1 MNTVEFK
8 YLIKNAKYKT
18 KYEPIISTKDDS
30 IYAYEALSKFEIEQN
45 IISTEEIFRKLHHNN
60 KLFFE
65 LEKRNK
71 LLQVKNYDKNK
82 KLFLNFDADIVN
94 SIEQKKYWEVFLKKC
109 KKELVVEITENGN
122 DDEKSA
128 KIMRDFSQWLY
139 DKKIEFALDDFAQ
152 DGSMFSF
159 YIMNRSKYIKIDK
172 SFLKQI
178 HLNNNYTPYLEG
190 LLKTIALNNQKSVI
204 EGIETKKDYNLAKKL
219 NCDYMQGYYFGDLT
233 MIKG

>member
-1 MNTVEFK
+1 MNTIEFK
-8 YLIKNAKYKT
+8 YIIKNAKYRT
-18 KYEPIISTKDDS
+18 KYEPIIATKDDS
-30 IYAYEALSKFEIEQN
+30 IYAYEALSKFEIEQDV
-45 IISTEEIFRKLHHNN
+45 ISTEEIFRKLHHNN

-71 LLQVKNYDKNK
+71 LLQVKNYNEKK

-94 SIEQKKYWEVFLKKC
+94 TVEQKKYWEKFLKNC
-109 KKELVVEITENGN
+109 RDNLVVEITENGN

-128 KIMRDFSQWLY
+128 KIMREFSQWLC
-139 DKKIEFALDDFAQ
+139 DKKIESALDDFAQ

-178 HLNNNYTPYLEG
+178 NVNKNYISYLEG
-190 LLKTIALNNQKSVI
+190 LLKTISLNNQKSII
-204 EGIETKKDYNLAKKL
+204 EGVETKEDYDLVKQL

-233 MIKG
+233 IVK